1 MRCLVEALSE
11 LPLPDLLGRDIAD
24 ASRIDRPDLR
34 GICDLRSADIATC
47 DSLVASRLRS
57 LPHCRRF
64 DIGDITH
71 LGSREAL
78 GGDVFHYRDNTGL
91 EADAIIDLPN
101 RTERKDPP
109 QDLNLL
115 ERLLILG
122 RKPQSLPEI
131 PAETRLA

>member
-1 MRCLVEALSE
+1 MVVR
-11 LPLPDLLGRDIAD
+11 
-24 ASRIDRPDLR
+24 DLR
-34 GICDLRSADIATC
+34 VYAA
-47 DSLVASRLRS
+47 
-57 LPHCRRF
+57 
-64 DIGDITH
+64 
-71 LGSREAL
+71 AL